1 MEFFSSVSQI
11 IMEVVEF
18 LQVIWLCGSKCCIFK
33 IFK

>member
-11 IMEVVEF
+11 IMEVGEF
-18 LQVIWLCGSKCCIFK
+18 LQVIWLCGRKRIFK